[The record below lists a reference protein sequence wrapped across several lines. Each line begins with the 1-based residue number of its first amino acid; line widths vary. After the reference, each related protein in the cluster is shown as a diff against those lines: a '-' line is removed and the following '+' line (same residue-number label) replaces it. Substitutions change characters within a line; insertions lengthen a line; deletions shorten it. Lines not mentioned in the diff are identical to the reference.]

1 MSDVLKRIE
10 AARANYKSNR
20 KTEPTWGEEAKG
32 AGLAFLSGTSR
43 FVKSIPD
50 TVNMVGNFASDQF
63 NSSSLSRELNNASN
77 FMQTGIDAIN
87 EAKPERVKF
96 DEHQQIIDDDGNFH
110 MPNSSQIV
118 NTIIEALPQMVGYL
132 GAGRAGAGLAGTL
145 SNTDKARKVGEVAG
159 FGIGGGL
166 LGGAEAFGETRAEA
180 LNIIKQSTNPE
191 TGQAWNDDEANQL
204 ATAVATE
211 AGANQVPVSAL
222 LNAVGLGTASLVKG
236 GIASRV
242 AKGSAVDV
250 VPEAL
255 EEGSQ
260 TYFGNKAIHDNLD
273 SSRDSSKGVL
283 NAMALGGIVGGIQG
297 GITSAIDRG
306 NSVDLLNDREVKPD
320 EGRPQQPQ
328 QEQPRQPGNGFTM
341 EGGPTITPQHQQR
354 RERQVIEGEYIPNQP
369 PQPEALGFSPE
380 QQPGPDVRFNF
391 DNGQQRIA
399 PTSLAALANPNTQ
412 FTMQGEPTITP
423 QQQAAPNQPSPAL
436 QYIDQMPD
444 ETIQIIA
451 DGVPDG
457 MTPEQFLAQQGM
469 PEDAVIA
476 IMERMNA
483 LPSQQVGPVQ
493 SGINSPPPLDSEAAP
508 IVPDTQPIVEQ
519 SAPVVEDPVQVEGD
533 SLLATGSN
541 ISADL
546 VKAREFAEHLASKG
560 KITPENLSD
569 LQEYWGDA
577 DKLSGAIKS
586 LRSVKPNRKSKY
598 WRSSSSNTGEPVI
611 PENIRKE
618 MPPEINLKT
627 DQIKEL
633 SDHSWGAVG
642 ELSLPTM
649 KQLVGMRG
657 KIQRISGDENV
668 FRNGADWVDMG
679 DGYSAIAYQKG
690 DKVVRAFRTPDGS
703 VGVQSLDGDGSLLG
717 ELIGDSKPFIVEQG
731 VDKTGLA
738 SEQITQHSRSSDPE
752 NVHEAV
758 SKSTTKAEGAP
769 KTKVAAALPK
779 GTIQG
784 GAKEINRLVKVA
796 KLGPG
801 NKKTA
806 VSFSSVDKKQTEESK
821 DAVVEDATLAPEPEN
836 HGELYVKDI
845 SEKAFV
851 VKGETKKHKDA
862 LKAMRGKWNRKHS
875 GWMFPRKRKTE
886 IKDAI
891 GKLAAKDDAEHTSYL
906 KESTGQKAEALT
918 TKGAQSQKRKIV
930 AEATR
935 RRMDKLRN
943 AALKLEEKANNELT
957 RPRETNTH
965 RRASM
970 AANSQERAAKEL
982 NTARKMKAIAD
993 KEPVKK
999 FRYLNKVTSKTQIES
1014 LEKKLHQ
1021 AIYNVP
1027 RSMMGD
1033 LTENDSMGRRRWKE
1047 GVELTDKIR
1056 WAQMPLQKVNR
1067 STLKDLIGDMGN
1079 SRGYKTF
1086 ANLLRKKY
1094 IDATEGGQ
1102 VTLYSDAGEIAK
1114 IKSFIRDNLSSHSI
1128 WKDIAMEHTRL
1139 EKLGIQTDKD
1149 LHMALLE
1156 LEQLEID
1163 KASRDTTKDAEN
1175 NLRGKYKEL
1184 DFFNTTEH
1192 PAQVVIDKAELEQG
1206 MNVLEPSAGAGHLA
1220 LKAGE
1225 VVGTGS
1231 VDTVEVSPEL
1241 SEILKSKGFSVIQ
1254 TDFLSV
1260 KPEPKYDRIVMNPP
1274 FSKGQ
1279 EIRHIRHAYQFLK
1292 PGGRLV
1298 AITSSMAGQ
1307 RSDKLNKEFSEWL
1320 YEQGAEQEALP
1331 SKSFKSAINP
1341 TSVETK
1347 VVVIDKKDVV
1357 TKGEPKQDND
1367 EPRETRTA
1375 PSATFEKGVSHTS
1388 ETISRNSPQPDSSL
1402 SSPEPESKPKA
1413 TPKLKTARQ
1422 KRAASILGASIGDKL
1437 KPSKDFDYLTG
1448 GREYKV
1454 ERIESSGETH
1464 FVSNEGGRTSIRLPV
1479 LNSAPKQG
1487 VKFEKVAAE
1496 QDEKPK
1502 DDFVDK
1508 PKFSRESDGEK
1519 QKDKPQEKPPKKDGG
1534 PSFSRSS
1541 SPGNGTV
1548 NSKDRP
1554 VKEVSFTGV
1563 DAIKRAVTR
1572 IASGLGLDPSI
1583 VVTVNT
1589 EADLPSTIRDAIER
1603 DGAHGQ
1609 IRAVFHA
1616 GKVYLVAEKIK
1627 SSHDVLHSLLHEFG
1641 HLGARKLFGDDIG
1654 IAYRQLWMKLGGT
1667 QGILKHLKS
1676 LGLDTSIK
1684 PYMETAKGL
1693 EPEHRMLLLVDEFIA
1708 IANQEGVN
1716 QTLSAKVARAIKEF
1730 IGKVRSLLEA
1740 KGIIQPKEFT
1750 ASDLAYLL
1758 KQVNDASRIK
1768 RSIGDIR
1775 KARKDVRFSRVD
1787 VSAET
1792 TQRFEEAID
1801 THGSTILDS
1810 LKKGASQSSDKFKAS
1825 SLAVLT
1831 LRQLTDIGSKY
1842 FPQKMKGYLDT
1853 IHRMIAERNSDIE
1866 ESHKIAK
1873 RWQKWAAKYKE
1884 MNKRLVELMHEA
1896 TIRGVDPSWTQEQ
1909 LRDFIKSKIIA
1920 DENLVGEDMPTELSE
1935 ITRWLKE
1942 RIGIEEEKARG
1953 RSGDGTTKFM
1963 ERAES
1968 YKRALKQIPQLS
1980 RDYAKLRVHYNQL
1993 SKEAKDL
2000 FNDVRDSYQAKSDK
2014 LLGILEDRIN
2024 RAELDEAVLREML
2037 AKLKK
2042 DFESNR
2048 LQGPYFPLAR
2058 FGEFWVSAV
2067 DPNGERVFLMY
2078 ETEAEAKKA
2087 ATNLNDQ
2094 GFDAQWG
2101 AKLESSPLT
2110 DNVSL
2115 QFVNEIITKTDD
2127 GNLPPGVKDEIYQ
2140 LYLQSLP
2147 DRSLRK
2153 QFIHRKKVAGY
2164 SNDAIRAFA
2173 SASIKSS
2180 YQMARLKNIDD
2191 LNDYLSEMKSATKIQ
2206 DGSQGVRARLYNE
2219 MLKRHEWVMKPG
2231 NSQLS
2236 NKITGL
2242 GFVYMLGL
2250 TPAAALINTTQN
2262 MVVAFPVLASR
2273 YGAVAAAKEL
2283 VKASGQFIKSGKY
2296 VSKAARLKAQ
2306 REGKDAELLSIR
2318 DSLTGEEK
2326 KAYDE
2331 LVELGAIDVTM
2342 SHDLAGIAENDSA
2355 NYDDKWHKVMSV
2367 VSYGFHK
2374 AEVYNREST
2383 GMAAYRLARQAGQTH
2398 RQAINYAADVIWD
2411 AHFDYSSVN
2420 RARVMQGDW
2429 MKVAT
2434 QFKQYSQNMT
2444 YYLWRNMYQ
2453 SMKGESADVK
2463 REARRQLLGT
2473 LGMTAILGGVSIM
2486 PALSVVYG
2494 IAEIAVAGWDDWDD
2508 DNEEPFDAEAE
2519 FKQWFAEQVGEEPAN
2534 WILNGV
2540 GGKSLG
2546 SRISLNDL
2554 WFRDPQREIAHAS
2567 ELWTHYASQ
2576 AAGPVFGGVVMNWL
2590 LAGQRMKEGEYYRGI
2605 EYMMPKAFKDMMKT
2619 YRYANDGA
2627 ESRVGAYKEDFAA
2640 WELFGQSIG
2649 FTPSDLLMTYEKNNV
2664 TKQYER
2670 KILNHR
2676 SGLLYEY
2683 FKAWEA
2689 KDKEANSE
2697 VMERIRSFNKKYPEI
2712 AIKQSTIMRSV
2723 KGRLRSREESKDGI
2737 LVSKRLR
2744 ERLAS

>member
-1 MSDVLKRIE
+1 MTDNWDNLEQAYIE
-10 AARANYKSNR
+10 SQSL
-20 KTEPTWGEEAKG
+20 EPTWGEEAKG
-32 AGLAFLSGTSR
+32 AALSLGIGLSR
-43 FVKSIPD
+43 ASKSLLVD
-50 TVNMVGNFASDQF
+50 TPNMVGNILNDDFGGSQASK
-63 NSSSLSRELNNASN
+63 ELNQASN
-77 FMQTGIDAIN
+77 FFQEGIDAMQN
-87 EAKPERVKF
+87 AKPYRVRRA
-96 DEHQQIIDDDGNFH
+96 ESQQIIDDEGNFH
-110 MPNSSQIV
+110 MPNSSQIM
-118 NTIIEALPQMVGYL
+118 NTIIEAIPQMAAYL
-132 GAGRAGAGLAGTL
+132 NAGRAGSGIAGLIGK
-145 SNTDKARKVGEVAG
+145 TDKARKIGEVAG
-159 FGIGGGL
+159 FGVGGGL
-166 LGGAEAFGETRAEA
+166 LGGSETFGETRAEA
-180 LNIIKQSTNPE
+180 LGIIKQSTNPE
-191 TGQAWNDDEANQL
+191 TGQPWSDDEANRL

-222 LNAVGLGTASLVKG
+222 LGAVGLGTASLVKG
-236 GIASRV
+236 GIASRI
-242 AKGSAVDV
+242 AKGSAVDIA
-250 VPEAL
+250 PESA
-255 EEGSQ
+255 EEGFQ
-260 TYFGNKAIHDNLD
+260 TYFGGKAIHDNLD
-273 SSRDSSKGVL
+273 SSRDPFRGVL
-283 NAMALGGIVGGIQG
+283 NNAALGGIVGGTQG
-297 GITSAIDRG
+297 GITAAIDRG
-306 NSVDLLNDREVKPD
+306 NSVDLLNDREVTPD
-320 EGRPQQPQ
+320 ESKPQQSQ
-328 QEQPRQPGNGFTM
+328 QEQPQQPGTGFTM
-341 EGGPTITPQHQQR
+341 EGGPTITPQHQRR
-354 RERQVIEGEYIPNQP
+354 RERPVVDGDYIPRG
-369 PQPEALGFSPE
+369 E
-380 QQPGPDVRFNF
+380 V
-391 DNGQQRIA
+391 A
-399 PTSLAALANPNTQ
+399 PTSLAALANPNPAPN
-412 FTMQGEPTITP
+412 FTLEGEPVVTP
-423 QQQAAPNQPSPAL
+423 QHQQRRSAGPSPAL

-444 ETIQIIA
+444 ETIQVIA

-469 PEDAVIA
+469 PQDAVIA
-476 IMERMNA
+476 IMERMSA
-483 LPSQQVGPVQ
+483 LPSQQLGPMQ
-493 SGINSPPPLDSEAAP
+493 SSINSLPPLDSEAVP

-519 SAPVVEDPVQVEGD
+519 SAPVVEAPVQVEGD

-618 MPPEINLKT
+618 IPPEINLKT

-633 SDHSWGAVG
+633 SDLSSGMVG

-668 FRNGADWVDMG
+668 FRNGADWVDIG

-690 DKVVRAFRTPDGS
+690 DKVVRAFKTPDGS
-703 VGVQSLDGDGSLLG
+703 VGVQSLDGDGKLSG
-717 ELIGDSKPFIVEQG
+717 DLIGESKPFIVEQG

-738 SEQITQHSRSSDPE
+738 SEQITQHSKSPVPKSVRK
-752 NVHEAV
+752 AV
-758 SKSTTKAEGAP
+758 SKSTAKAEGAP

-806 VSFSSVDKKQTEESK
+806 VSFSSVGKKQ
-821 DAVVEDATLAPEPEN
+821 A
-836 HGELYVKDI
+836 
-845 SEKAFV
+845 EK
-851 VKGETKKHKDA
+851 
-862 LKAMRGKWNRKHS
+862 
-875 GWMFPRKRKTE
+875 

-891 GKLAAKDDAEHTSYL
+891 GEDVEGYRHVIDSFGVRHSIKHHGNAKKEEARGQLAITDADFAKIPEIVQSPDSI
-906 KESTGQKAEALT
+906 ESAGKDRTGNPLIRYKKRFNGT
-918 TKGAQSQKRKIV
+918 TYYVEEVRKKRG
-930 AEATR
+930 
-935 RRMDKLRN
+935 
-943 AALKLEEKANNELT
+943 EL
-957 RPRETNTH
+957 
-965 RRASM
+965 
-970 AANSQERAAKEL
+970 
-982 NTARKMKAIAD
+982 
-993 KEPVKK
+993 V
-999 FRYLNKVTSKTQIES
+999 SKT
-1014 LEKKLHQ
+1014 L
-1021 AIYNVP
+1021 
-1027 RSMMGD
+1027 
-1033 LTENDSMGRRRWKE
+1033 WK
-1047 GVELTDKIR
+1047 
-1056 WAQMPLQKVNR
+1056 
-1067 STLKDLIGDMGN
+1067 
-1079 SRGYKTF
+1079 
-1086 ANLLRKKY
+1086 
-1094 IDATEGGQ
+1094 
-1102 VTLYSDAGEIAK
+1102 
-1114 IKSFIRDNLSSHSI
+1114 
-1128 WKDIAMEHTRL
+1128 
-1139 EKLGIQTDKD
+1139 
-1149 LHMALLE
+1149 
-1156 LEQLEID
+1156 
-1163 KASRDTTKDAEN
+1163 
-1175 NLRGKYKEL
+1175 
-1184 DFFNTTEH
+1184 
-1192 PAQVVIDKAELEQG
+1192 
-1206 MNVLEPSAGAGHLA
+1206 
-1220 LKAGE
+1220 
-1225 VVGTGS
+1225 
-1231 VDTVEVSPEL
+1231 
-1241 SEILKSKGFSVIQ
+1241 
-1254 TDFLSV
+1254 
-1260 KPEPKYDRIVMNPP
+1260 
-1274 FSKGQ
+1274 
-1279 EIRHIRHAYQFLK
+1279 
-1292 PGGRLV
+1292 
-1298 AITSSMAGQ
+1298 
-1307 RSDKLNKEFSEWL
+1307 
-1320 YEQGAEQEALP
+1320 
-1331 SKSFKSAINP
+1331 
-1341 TSVETK
+1341 
-1347 VVVIDKKDVV
+1347 
-1357 TKGEPKQDND
+1357 
-1367 EPRETRTA
+1367 TRTA
-1375 PSATFEKGVSHTS
+1375 PSATSEKGVSHTS
-1388 ETISRNSPQPDSSL
+1388 ETLSRNSPQLDNSVTPAKSDSKKTKTSKNTKTSQ
-1402 SSPEPESKPKA
+1402 SSRK
-1413 TPKLKTARQ
+1413 
-1422 KRAASILGASIGDKL
+1422 KRAATVLGASVGDII

-1448 GREYKV
+1448 GREYTV
-1454 ERIESSGETH
+1454 ERIDTSGETH
-1464 FVSNEGGRTSIRLPV
+1464 FVSSEGGRTSIRLPV
-1479 LNSAPKQG
+1479 LNNAPKQG
-1487 VKFEKVAAE
+1487 VKFERVAAD

-1502 DDFVDK
+1502 DNFVDK
-1508 PKFSRESDGEK
+1508 PKFSRESDGVK
-1519 QKDKPQEKPPKKDGG
+1519 QKDKPPEKPLKKDSD

-1541 SPGNGTV
+1541 SLGNGPV
-1548 NSKDRP
+1548 NSKNSP

-1589 EADLPSTIRDAIER
+1589 EADLPSAIRDAIER

-1627 SSHDVLHSLLHEFG
+1627 SSHDVLNSLLHEFG

-1667 QGILKHLKS
+1667 QGILKQLKS
-1676 LGLDTSIK
+1676 LGLDGMIK

-1708 IANQEGVN
+1708 IANQDGVN

-1758 KQVNDASRIK
+1758 KQVNNASRIK

-1866 ESHKIAK
+1866 ESHKVAK
-1873 RWQKWAAKYKE
+1873 RWQKWAAK
-1884 MNKRLVELMHEA
+1884 NKAQNEKLVDLMHEA

-1935 ITRWLKE
+1935 ITRWLE
-1942 RIGIEEEKARG
+1942 DRIGVEEEKARG

-1963 ERAES
+1963 KRAES

-1980 RDYAKLRVHYNQL
+1980 RDYAKLRARYSPL
-1993 SKEAKDL
+1993 SKEAKAL

-2014 LLGILEDRIN
+2014 LLDILEDRID

-2067 DPNGERVFLMY
+2067 DPDGERVFLMY
-2078 ETEAEAKKA
+2078 ETEAQAKKA
-2087 ATNLNDQ
+2087 ATNLNEQ

-2115 QFVNEIITKTDD
+2115 QFINEVLTKTDD
-2127 GNLPPGVKDEIYQ
+2127 GNLPPGIKDEIYQ

-2206 DGSQGVRARLYNE
+2206 DGNQGVRARLYNE

-2273 YGAVAAAKEL
+2273 YGPVAAAKEL
-2283 VKASGQFIKSGKY
+2283 VKASSQFMKSGKY

-2342 SHDLAGIAENDSA
+2342 SHDLAGIAENDST

-2383 GMAAYRLARQAGQTH
+2383 GMAAYRLARQGGQTH

-2473 LGMTAILGGVSIM
+2473 LGMTAILGGISIM

-2554 WFRDPQREIAHAS
+2554 WFRDPQREITHAS

-2590 LAGQRMKEGEYYRGI
+2590 LAGQRMKEGEYYRGL
-2605 EYMMPKAFKDMMKT
+2605 EYMMPKAVKDLMKT

-2627 ESRVGAYKEDFAA
+2627 ESRVGTYKEDFTAL
-2640 WELFGQSIG
+2640 ELFGQSIG

-2683 FKAWEA
+2683 FRAWES

-2723 KGRLRSREESKDGI
+2723 KGRLRSRNESQDGI

-2744 ERLAS
+2744 ERLVN